1 MNWYLVFGLLLLSS
15 GCKMTSRA
23 RKIEADLRLSATQH
37 YQSKKCCA
45 GQDLV
50 ISYIGCG
57 GFYFR
62 LGNNGIFIDPYF
74 SNADVLRH
82 PFRPLLSDTLLID
95 SFFKNHLGNITDTA
109 KIIKTIL
116 ISHSHH
122 DHLGDL
128 PSILRRNLPQNKLQI
143 FGNHGIRQIIAANE
157 LNNNRLTFV
166 NLDSAVRNSK
176 STTNTTILGDQRLKV
191 TAIVSTHA
199 PHFLGM
205 KAPGIGGKI
214 RATKPAKTFFGY
226 KEGTTY
232 NFMID
237 FLDNTGQISYRIF
250 SHAGAAADSLTGFP
264 TAELLR
270 EHPVDLLLLCTASY
284 DQVKGYPDELIKLLR
299 PSHIVLAHWED
310 FFTPIPQLRKH
321 PKVVPMTNVPSF
333 VKLVKKLM
341 QTNQIPGTPIILHP
355 LSTIHMKL

>member
-15 GCKMTSRA
+15 SCKMTSRA
-23 RKIEADLRLSATQH
+23 RKIEADLRISATQS

-45 GQDLV
+45 GQDLA

-82 PFRPLLSDTLLID
+82 PFRPLVSDTLLID
-95 SFFKNHLGNITDTA
+95 SFFKNHLGNIADTA
-109 KIIKTIL
+109 EIIKTIL
-116 ISHSHH
+116 ISHTHH

-128 PSILRRNLPQNKLQI
+128 PSILRRNLPHSKLQI
-143 FGNHGIRQIIAANE
+143 LGTQGVRQIIAAND
-157 LNNNRLTFV
+157 LIDDRLTFV
-166 NLDSAVRNSK
+166 NLDSSILSSK
-176 STTNTTILGDQRLKV
+176 LNTCTTTFGEQKLKV
-191 TAIVSTHA
+191 TAIVSAHA
-199 PHFLGM
+199 PHILGM
-205 KAPGIGGKI
+205 KAPGLGGKI
-214 RATKPAKTFFGY
+214 KASKPAKSFFGY
-226 KEGTTY
+226 KEGTSY
-232 NFMID
+232 NFIID
-237 FLDNTGQISYRIF
+237 FLDATGKITYRIF
-250 SHAGAAADSLTGFP
+250 SHAGAAADAPIGFP

-270 EHPVDLLLLCTASY
+270 EHPVDLLLLCSANY
-284 DQVKGYPDELIKLLR
+284 DQAKAYPDDLITLLR

-310 FFTPIPQLRKH
+310 FFTPMPQLRKH

-341 QTNQIPGTPIILHP
+341 QTNQIQGAPIILHP